1 VKKNDVVYFD
11 DYAKSYSAELS
22 KNHRYIP
29 GNTDWYSEYKVRI
42 ARKLSVDIPNSI
54 LDYGSGVG
62 LSLPYFKRYFQNAS
76 ICAFDP
82 SIASLEVAKSNNPW
96 VNLCEPGSKFDLVFV
111 AGVVHH
117 ISTTDR
123 EEEIKKIVTRVNPGG
138 RILIFEHNPFNP
150 ITRRLVSTCEFDKD
164 ANLVSKRKLKQ
175 SFGALGEEVEVEY
188 EGFCL
193 FFPPA
198 LRRIS
203 GLERMLINMP
213 FGGQYYVQFRKR
225 SIE

>member
-1 VKKNDVVYFD
+1 MKKNEVVHFD
-11 DYAKSYSAELS
+11 DYANSYCAELS

-29 GNTDWYSEYKVRI
+29 GNTDWYSEYKVKL
-42 ARKLSVDIPNSI
+42 ARKLNVDIPNSV

-62 LSLPYFKRYFQNAS
+62 LSLPYLKRYFQNAS
-76 ICAFDP
+76 ICAFDT

-117 ISTTDR
+117 MSTTDR

-138 RILIFEHNPFNP
+138 RILVFEHNPFNP

-164 ANLVSKRKLKQ
+164 ANLVSKHKLKQ
-175 SFGALGEEVEVEY
+175 FFGALGEEVEVEY

-203 GLERMLINMP
+203 GLERMLISMP